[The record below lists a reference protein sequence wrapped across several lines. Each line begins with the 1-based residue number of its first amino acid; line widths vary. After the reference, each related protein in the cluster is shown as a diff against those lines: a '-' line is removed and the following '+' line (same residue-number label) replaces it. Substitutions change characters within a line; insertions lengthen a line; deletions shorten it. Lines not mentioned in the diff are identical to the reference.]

1 MESNIVTLIERDIA
15 RLFARLIARLLVG
28 LTATPIATLIRA
40 CLVEFLPC
48 SFLVIPASIFRK
60 NTTIENYK
68 NPFRDNIKNLLRI

>member
-28 LTATPIATLIRA
+28 LTATPIAILVATLIRA
-40 CLVEFLPC
+40 YLVEFLPC

-60 NTTIENYK
+60 NITIENYK
-68 NPFRDNIKNLLRI
+68 NHSGII